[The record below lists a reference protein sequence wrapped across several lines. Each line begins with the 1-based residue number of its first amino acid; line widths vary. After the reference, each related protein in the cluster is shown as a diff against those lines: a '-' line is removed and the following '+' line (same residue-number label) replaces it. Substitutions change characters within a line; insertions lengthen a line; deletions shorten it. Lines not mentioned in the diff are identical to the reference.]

1 MKISHLYINVLLLAL
16 VSNHHLSAD
25 VADDWNVLQASL
37 AVKMKSV
44 EGPEQ
49 LVPLFKSLESFVKE
63 HPGTDEASMALCN
76 LSSLL
81 TQIGKIEV
89 AISVLQGASSHTRNK
104 EIQASIQAQI
114 TKLSVRPGGTPPDFK
129 AKTLDGKEASLSAHK
144 GKNILFI
151 IWATWCG
158 PCRGETPFL
167 KEVYQEFSREKL
179 DILGV
184 SLDEKKSAL
193 TGYLKQHEMPWPQ
206 IYNKDQK
213 PGEGIDVLYNTTN
226 IPLIILIGP
235 DGKIIKPGLR
245 GKDLKK
251 EIAAALDSQSKTGVI
266 Q

>member
-1 MKISHLYINVLLLAL
+1 MKPTHLFVNILLLAQ
-16 VSNHHLSAD
+16 VSNQDLSAD
-25 VADDWNVLQASL
+25 AAKDWKALQASL
-37 AVKMKSV
+37 AVKMKNI
-44 EGPEQ
+44 EGPQQ
-49 LVPLFKSLESFVKE
+49 LVPLFQSLEGFVKQ

-81 TQIGKIEV
+81 TQIEKVEA

-104 EIQASIQAQI
+104 EILASIQAQV

-129 AKTLDGKEASLSAHK
+129 AKTLAGKETSLAAHK
-144 GKNILFI
+144 GKNLLFI

-167 KEVYQEFSREKL
+167 KEVYQKFPREKL

-193 TGYLKQHEMPWPQ
+193 TGYLKRQKMPWPQ

-213 PGEGIDVLYNTTN
+213 PGKGIDVLYNTTN

-245 GKDLKK
+245 GQNLKK
-251 EIAAALDSQSKTGVI
+251 EIAAALESQSKSAVNR
-266 Q
+266 

>member
-1 MKISHLYINVLLLAL
+1 MKPSHLVINILLLAL
-16 VSNHHLSAD
+16 VSNRHLSAD
-25 VADDWNVLQASL
+25 PANEWKILQASL
-37 AVKMKSV
+37 AVKMKSI
-44 EGPEQ
+44 EGPQQ
-49 LVPLFKSLESFVKE
+49 LVPLFESLESFVKE
-63 HPGTDEASMALCN
+63 HPGTNEASMALCN

-81 TQIGKIEV
+81 TQIGKIDA
-89 AISVLQGASSHTRNK
+89 AISVLEGASSHTLDK
-104 EIQASIQAQI
+104 EILASIQAQI
-114 TKLSVRPGGTPPDFK
+114 TRLSVRPGGRPPDFR
-129 AKTLDGKEASLSAHK
+129 AKTLDGKDASLSAYK
-144 GKNILFI
+144 GKNLLFI

-167 KEVYQEFSREKL
+167 KEVYQEFPRAKF

-184 SLDEKKSAL
+184 SLDENKSAL

-245 GKDLKK
+245 GQDLKK
-251 EIAAALDSQSKTGVI
+251 EITAALDSQSKSEVN